1 MPIMNNNFNRQN
13 PIYGVNLVDGW
24 QGAQSF
30 EMIPNQTAVLVDR
43 TSQKPVVFLK
53 SSNEYGM
60 TKSLLA
66 YECKDITGQYINNQ
80 NGMPDMSKY
89 ATKEEISEIVKS
101 AINELLGG
109 KTNEPNAQ
117 SNNGSTSTR

>member
-1 MPIMNNNFNRQN
+1 MNNSFNRPN

-24 QGAQSF
+24 NGAQQF

-43 TSQKPVVFLK
+43 SSQVPIVFLK

-66 YECKDITGQYINNQ
+66 YERKDITARYQNNQ
-80 NGMPDMSKY
+80 NGVDMSKY
-89 ATKEEISEIVKS
+89 ATKEEISEIVKN
-101 AINELLGG
+101 AITEILGG
-109 KTNEPNAQ
+109 TTNESNGKP
-117 SNNGSTSTR
+117 NNG

>member
-1 MPIMNNNFNRQN
+1 MPMMNNSFNRPN

-24 QGAQSF
+24 NGAQQF

-43 TSQKPVVFLK
+43 SSQVPVVFLK

-66 YECKDITGQYINNQ
+66 YECKDVTERYQNNQ
-80 NGMPDMSKY
+80 NGVDMSKY
-89 ATKEEISEIVKS
+89 ATKEEISEIVKN
-101 AINELLGG
+101 AITEILGG
-109 KTNEPNAQ
+109 TTNESNGKP
-117 SNNGSTSTR
+117 NNG

>member
-1 MPIMNNNFNRQN
+1 MPMMNNFNKPN

-24 QGAQSF
+24 MGAQSF

-43 TSQKPVVFLK
+43 TSQVPTVFLK

-60 TKSLLA
+60 TKSLVA
-66 YECKDITGQYINNQ
+66 YECKDVTSRYQNNQ
-80 NGMPDMSKY
+80 NGVLDPSKY
-89 ATKEEISEIVKS
+89 ATRDEIADIVKS

-109 KTNEPNAQ
+109 KTNESDGRP
-117 SNNGSTSTR
+117 NNG

>member
-1 MPIMNNNFNRQN
+1 MNNFNKPN

-24 QGAQSF
+24 MGAQSF

-43 TSQKPVVFLK
+43 TSQVPTVFLK

-60 TKSLLA
+60 TKSLVA
-66 YECKDITGQYINNQ
+66 YECKDVTLRYQNNQ
-80 NGMPDMSKY
+80 NGVLDPSKY
-89 ATKEEISEIVKS
+89 ATRDEIADIVKS

-109 KTNEPNAQ
+109 KTNESDGKP
-117 SNNGSTSTR
+117 NNG